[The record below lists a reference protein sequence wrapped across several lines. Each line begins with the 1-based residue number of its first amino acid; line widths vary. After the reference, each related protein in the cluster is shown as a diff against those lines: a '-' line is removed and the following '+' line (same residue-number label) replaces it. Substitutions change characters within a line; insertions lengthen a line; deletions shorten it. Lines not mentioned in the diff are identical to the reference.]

1 MHLHPTSLYQ
11 MDFTFWHKVMLSLL
25 FPALNSC
32 LGLCLHVLI
41 KKKKKSFNR
50 AKSNYLEAKAPEYHL
65 ILYL

>member
-25 FPALNSC
+25 FPALNSF

-41 KKKKKSFNR
+41 KKKKKFQQSKEQLFR
-50 AKSNYLEAKAPEYHL
+50 GKGC
-65 ILYL
+65 

>member
-1 MHLHPTSLYQ
+1 MHLHPASLYQ

-41 KKKKKSFNR
+41 KKKKSFNR